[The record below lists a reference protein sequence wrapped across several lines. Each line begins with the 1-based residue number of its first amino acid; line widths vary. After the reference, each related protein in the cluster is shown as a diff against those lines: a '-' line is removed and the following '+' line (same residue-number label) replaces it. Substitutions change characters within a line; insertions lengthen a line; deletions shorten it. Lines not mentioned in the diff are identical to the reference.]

1 MSTRD
6 KKMERRQFMRSM
18 ATLAVGVVAIPLAS
32 LAEARV
38 GRPATPG
45 SVAGVRRRTR
55 RRTRR
60 RVYRNMTLYSLP
72 YGCRTTIMRGGINYY
87 YCGGIWYQPQY
98 HGTTVVYVVNEVEPG
113 ANTNVEYEEGY

>member
-1 MSTRD
+1 MSTRE
-6 KKMERRQFMRSM
+6 KKMERRKFMRSM

-32 LAEARV
+32 LVEARV

-60 RVYRNMTLYSLP
+60 RVYAGMSLYSLP
-72 YGCRTTIMRGGINYY
+72 YGCTGTRMRGGVSYY

-98 HGTTVVYVVNEVEPG
+98 QGTTVVYVVNQVDPG
-113 ANTNVEYEEGY
+113 ANTDVEFDEYD

>member
-1 MSTRD
+1 MSTRE
-6 KKMERRQFMRSM
+6 KTMKRRNFMRSV

-32 LAEARV
+32 LVEARV

-72 YGCRTTIMRGGINYY
+72 YGCGGTVMRGGASYY
-87 YCGGIWYQPQY
+87 YCGGIWYRPAYQ
-98 HGTTVVYVVNEVEPG
+98 GTTVVYIVDDIDAG
-113 ANTNVEYEEGY
+113 ANTDVEFEEYQ

>member
-1 MSTRD
+1 MNTHD
-6 KKMERRQFMRSM
+6 KKIQRRKFLRSLTTV
-18 ATLAVGVVAIPLAS
+18 AAAVVAVPLAS
-32 LAEARV
+32 LVEARV

-72 YGCRTTIMRGGINYY
+72 YGCATTRYRGSVQYY
-87 YCGGIWYQPQY
+87 YCGGIWYRPAYQ
-98 HGTTVVYVVNEVEPG
+98 GTTVIYVVEDIESG
-113 ANTNVEYEEGY
+113 ANTDVEFEDYD